1 MWCVSIVSIQLL
13 NAISNGPFVRLK
25 TEKLLLSTNHWASTW
40 SRQLKTTTGFLPL
53 PCILSFSIIA
63 SQEGE
68 QHKRAQAKTCQMT
81 CKKQW
86 YCHSL
91 QSPCSLH
98 LWPYWME
105 WKENEMILWY
115 KLRIVLRLNM
125 RCCRSQL
132 TELKADYSPGEENDS
147 TYSLCIVQ
155 PCHPV
160 WPIIISDS
168 NGTRGGG
175 DPVPPPW
182 TSHHTQASSC
192 NGSPRHGRATGNQN
206 CCRLIVY
213 LTHYSCSLQRAT
225 SIEFFMG
232 VLLFDE
238 YQLKN
243 EDLGPRWLE

>member
-1 MWCVSIVSIQLL
+1 MCFNRFNPIVKCHLSDWKQRSSCFLPIIGLQLGRD
-13 NAISNGPFVRLK
+13 NW
-25 TEKLLLSTNHWASTW
+25 KLLQVSCCCLAFFSFFIGHF
-40 SRQLKTTTGFLPL
+40 FLL

-115 KLRIVLRLNM
+115 KLRIVLQLNM

-168 NGTRGGG
+168 NGTRSGG
-175 DPVPPPW
+175 DPVPPPR

-213 LTHYSCSLQRAT
+213 LTHYSRSL
-225 SIEFFMG
+225 
-232 VLLFDE
+232 
-238 YQLKN
+238 
-243 EDLGPRWLE
+243 

>member
-1 MWCVSIVSIQLL
+1 MSFRWRGQKHYYHCHDTWNRRKGVASLLMEQVLHQSQLPITVEVQVMFFSQIEMWCVSIVSIQLL

-115 KLRIVLRLNM
+115 KLRIVLRFNM
-125 RCCRSQL
+125 RCC
-132 TELKADYSPGEENDS
+132 TTA
-147 TYSLCIVQ
+147 
-155 PCHPV
+155 
-160 WPIIISDS
+160 
-168 NGTRGGG
+168 
-175 DPVPPPW
+175 
-182 TSHHTQASSC
+182 
-192 NGSPRHGRATGNQN
+192 
-206 CCRLIVY
+206 
-213 LTHYSCSLQRAT
+213 
-225 SIEFFMG
+225 
-232 VLLFDE
+232 LL
-238 YQLKN
+238 
-243 EDLGPRWLE
+243 

>member
-1 MWCVSIVSIQLL
+1 MSFRWRGQKHYYHCHDTWNRRKGVASLLIGQVLHQSQLPITVEVQVMFFSQIEMWCVSIVSIQLL

-105 WKENEMILWY
+105 GKENEMILWY
-115 KLRIVLRLNM
+115 KLRIVLRFNM
-125 RCCRSQL
+125 RCC
-132 TELKADYSPGEENDS
+132 TTA
-147 TYSLCIVQ
+147 
-155 PCHPV
+155 
-160 WPIIISDS
+160 
-168 NGTRGGG
+168 
-175 DPVPPPW
+175 
-182 TSHHTQASSC
+182 
-192 NGSPRHGRATGNQN
+192 
-206 CCRLIVY
+206 
-213 LTHYSCSLQRAT
+213 
-225 SIEFFMG
+225 
-232 VLLFDE
+232 LL
-238 YQLKN
+238 
-243 EDLGPRWLE
+243 

>member
-105 WKENEMILWY
+105 GKEIEMILWY

-168 NGTRGGG
+168 NGTRSGG
-175 DPVPPPW
+175 DPVPPPR

-213 LTHYSCSLQRAT
+213 LTHYSRSLQRAT

-232 VLLFDE
+232 VLLFEE
-238 YQLKN
+238 YQLKI